1 MSPIKNILLVDDDI
15 TFVFLTKRIILATKI
30 VTNINEFNDS
40 QDAIEFLKDNTDDT
54 DLLPD
59 VIFLDLSM
67 PVMDGWGFLEE
78 YIAIEKKIKKKIPL
92 FIVSSSISPHD
103 IDRAKNF
110 SMVTDFIIKPLVK
123 EKFIEIMESLAD
135 NNASFSPVKQVFV
148 PNHV

>member
-1 MSPIKNILLVDDDI
+1 MSPIKNILLVDDDV
-15 TFVFLTKRIILATKI
+15 TFVFLTKRIISATNI

-40 QDAIEFLKDNTDDT
+40 QDAIDFLKDNTDDK

-78 YIAIEKKIKKKIPL
+78 YVAIESKINKKIPL

-103 IDRAKNF
+103 IERAKQF
-110 SMVTDFIIKPLVK
+110 SMVSDFIIKPLVK
-123 EKFIEIMESLAD
+123 EKFIEIMESL
-135 NNASFSPVKQVFV
+135 
-148 PNHV
+148 

>member
-1 MSPIKNILLVDDDI
+1 MSQIKNILLVDDDV
-15 TFVFLTKRIILATKI
+15 TFVFLTKRIISATNI

-40 QDAIEFLKDNTDDT
+40 QDAIDFLKDNTDDK

-78 YIAIEKKIKKKIPL
+78 YVAIESKINKKIPL

-103 IDRAKNF
+103 IERAKQF
-110 SMVTDFIIKPLVK
+110 SMVSDFIIKPLVK
-123 EKFIEIMESLAD
+123 EKFIEIMESL
-135 NNASFSPVKQVFV
+135 
-148 PNHV
+148 